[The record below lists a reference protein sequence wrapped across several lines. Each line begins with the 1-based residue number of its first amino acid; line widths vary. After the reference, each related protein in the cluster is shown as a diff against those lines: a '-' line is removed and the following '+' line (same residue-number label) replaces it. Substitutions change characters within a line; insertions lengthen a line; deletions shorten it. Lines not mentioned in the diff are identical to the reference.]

1 MKDSIYIL
9 EAIATHYPDDT
20 YLVVVERKEWV
31 GKGEV
36 GKKRLESIM
45 YEVSKVWKKVYAESD
60 VKLYFVIYSTVE
72 INGLI
77 HKDESIRKMII

>member
-9 EAIATHYPDDT
+9 EAIATHYPDDI
-20 YLVVVERKEWV
+20 YPVVVERKEWV

-36 GKKRLESIM
+36 GKKKLESIM
-45 YEVSKVWKKVYAESD
+45 DEVSKVWKKVYAESD
-60 VKLYFVIYSTVE
+60 VKIYFAIHPTVD

-77 HKDESIRKMII
+77 HKEEPIKKLII

>member
-9 EAIATHYPDDT
+9 EALATHYPSDS
-20 YLVVVERKEWV
+20 YPIIVEKKEYV
-31 GKGEV
+31 GKGEI
-36 GKKRLESIM
+36 GKKKLENIM
-45 YEVSKVWKKVYAESD
+45 NEVSKVWKKVYADSD
-60 VKLYFVIYSTVE
+60 VKLYFAIYSTVE